1 MKFSEN
7 NNQLTILIEDDYE
20 WLEMFDRSSKSSNI
34 IEISIN
40 KSNVDFFFPN
50 REIYINDDDVEQR
63 LIDDANR
70 FETIKLVVADDVM
83 DKNGEGVF
91 EVNGFDFDLIQDP
104 DEERFA
110 LPREIENGDF
120 AVIAY
125 IVSPEPYTTQLPH

>member
-1 MKFSEN
+1 MEFSEK
-7 NNQLTILIEDDYE
+7 NNQLTIIIEDDYE

-40 KSNVDFFFPN
+40 KTNVDFFFPN
-50 REIYINDDDVEQR
+50 RKFYINDDDIEQR

-70 FETIKLVVADDVM
+70 FETIRLVVADDVM
-83 DKNGEGVF
+83 DKNGKGVF

-125 IVSPEPYTTQLPH
+125 IVSPEPYSTQN

>member
-1 MKFSEN
+1 MKFSQK

-50 REIYINDDDVEQR
+50 RKVYINDDDIEQR

-70 FETIKLVVADDVM
+70 FETIRLVVADDVT